1 MNQSVFRFRELWV
14 FLFLFLSWSNA
25 SWAAEPKV
33 QILSPKDGSRIT
45 QEQNSVLVSGKVATD
60 GGRTPNVDIVFV
72 IDISGST
79 SMYAGVDFG
88 DLSQVPDNSGSIG
101 FGRPQF
107 SIGGFGVG
115 HPPFRNL
122 RNSILAA
129 EVGAARRLL
138 LQLNSQTT
146 RIGVVTFSE
155 GAKVVQPLINDFE
168 RVRRVLDDILRAGPY
183 GGTNMAEG
191 IRTAITELIGIGAS
205 EKRTDAV
212 RVEFLLTDGFP
223 TMPIGGG
230 RQVTEEDTNFA
241 INAARLAGKAGIKV
255 HVFALGE
262 EALSYPRAAVGIA
275 KESGGI
281 YTPVS
286 RAADVLAVVENIS
299 IVGVDYVQIIN
310 QTTGQKATQLRL
322 AADGFFSSAVPVAQ
336 GLNQIEV
343 FARAS
348 DGSSKRDSVSIYYQ
362 PGNQR
367 SLDLEVFLEKEK
379 NLKLEVERLGK
390 SQAEIQRETEKSRE
404 DSLGRSQQLPPP
416 PTEGPPR

>member
-60 GGRTPNVDIVFV
+60 GGRSPNVDIVFV

-79 SMYAGVDFG
+79 SQYAGADFG
-88 DLSQVPDNSGSIG
+88 DLSQLPDNSGSIG
-101 FGRPQF
+101 FGRPQL
-107 SIGGFGVG
+107 SIGGFGMG
-115 HPPFRNL
+115 QPPVRNL

-155 GAKVVQPLINDFE
+155 GAKLVQPLTNDFE

-191 IRTAITELIGIGAS
+191 IRTAITELLGIGAS

-230 RQVTEEDTNFA
+230 RQVTPEDTNFA

-299 IVGVDYVQIIN
+299 IVGVDYVQIVN

-322 AADGFFSSAVPVAQ
+322 AADGFFSSAVPVTQ

-348 DGSSKRDSVSIYYQ
+348 DGSAKRDSVSIYYQ

-390 SQAEIQRETEKSRE
+390 SQAEIQKETEKSRE
-404 DSLGRSQQLPPP
+404 DSVGRSQQLPPP
-416 PTEGPPR
+416 TEGPPR

>member
-60 GGRTPNVDIVFV
+60 GGRSPNVDIVFV

-79 SMYAGVDFG
+79 SQYAGADFG
-88 DLSQVPDNSGSIG
+88 DLSQPPNNSGSIG
-101 FGRPQF
+101 FGRPQL
-107 SIGGFGVG
+107 SIGGFGMG
-115 HPPFRNL
+115 QPPVRNL

-155 GAKVVQPLINDFE
+155 GAKLVQPLTNDFE

-191 IRTAITELIGIGAS
+191 IRTAITELLGIGAS

-230 RQVTEEDTNFA
+230 RQVTPEDTNFA

-299 IVGVDYVQIIN
+299 IVGVDYVQIVN

-322 AADGFFSSAVPVAQ
+322 AADGFFSSAVPVTQ

-348 DGSSKRDSVSIYYQ
+348 DGSAKRDSVSIYYQ

-390 SQAEIQRETEKSRE
+390 SQAEIQKETEKSRE
-404 DSLGRSQQLPPP
+404 DSVGRSQQLPPP
-416 PTEGPPR
+416 TEGPPR